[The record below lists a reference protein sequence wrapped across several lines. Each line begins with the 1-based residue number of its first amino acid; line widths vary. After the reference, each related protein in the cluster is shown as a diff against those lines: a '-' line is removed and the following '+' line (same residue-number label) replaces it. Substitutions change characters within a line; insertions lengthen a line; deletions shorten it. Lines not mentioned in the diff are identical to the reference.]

1 MAISIN
7 TVYQRVLALANKEQR
22 GYITPQEFNL
32 YANQAQLEI
41 LNQYFYDTNQFGR
54 ISGND
59 TQYGDMLELLHE
71 KLNVLTVSVNL
82 AQGNGNFFIIPE
94 DAYKVGTITHL
105 LNNVSTEIEPVNEN
119 EYVNM
124 SSSPLTSPTLSNPV
138 YVTVKRTINS
148 LPRKTIDIYPF
159 NDLIANSSNIRCSYI
174 ARPQQVNWAYVVVSG
189 KALYNMN
196 ASVDFELHDSEESNL
211 VYRILALAGI
221 TLADTGV
228 SIYQASSSEENKKVI
243 QQKR

>member
-41 LNQYFYDTNQFGR
+41 LNQYFYDISQFGR
-54 ISGND
+54 VSGND
-59 TQYGDMLELLHE
+59 TEYGDMLEFIHE
-71 KLNVLTVSVNL
+71 KVNMLTTNVNL
-82 AQGNGNFFIIPE
+82 AQGNGNFFVIPQ
-94 DAYKVGTITHL
+94 DAYKVGTITHVVDG
-105 LNNVSTEIEPVNEN
+105 VSTEIEPVNEN

-138 YVTVKRTINS
+138 YVTVKRTISN
-148 LPRKTIDIYPF
+148 LPTKTIDIYPF
-159 NDLIANSSNIRCSYI
+159 NDLIANSSIIRCSYVQ
-174 ARPQQVNWAYVVVSG
+174 RPQTVNWAYVVVSG

-228 SIYQASSSEENKKVI
+228 NVYQASTTEEQKKVI

>member
-7 TVYQRVLALANKEQR
+7 TVYQKVLALANKEQR

-41 LNQYFYDTNQFGR
+41 LNQYFYDTSQFGR
-54 ISGND
+54 VSGND
-59 TQYGDMLELLHE
+59 TEYGDMLEFIHE
-71 KLNVLTVSVNL
+71 KVNMLTTNVNL
-82 AQGNGNFFIIPE
+82 AQGNGNFFVIPQ
-94 DAYKVGTITHL
+94 DAYKIGTITHL

-138 YVTVKRTINS
+138 YVTVKRTISN

-159 NDLIANSSNIRCSYI
+159 NDLVANASNIRCSYVQ
-174 ARPQQVNWAYVVVSG
+174 RPQTVNWAYVVVSG

-211 VYRILALAGI
+211 VYRILTLAGI
-221 TLADTGV
+221 TLGDTGV
-228 SIYQASSSEENKKVI
+228 NVYQASTTEEQKKVI
-243 QQKR
+243 QQKK

>member
-41 LNQYFYDTNQFGR
+41 LNQYFYDTSQFGR
-54 ISGND
+54 VSGND
-59 TQYGDMLELLHE
+59 TEYGDMLEFIHE
-71 KLNVLTVSVNL
+71 KVNMLTTNVNL
-82 AQGNGNFFIIPE
+82 AQGNGNFFVIPQ
-94 DAYKVGTITHL
+94 DAYKIGTITHL

-138 YVTVKRTINS
+138 YVTVKRTISN

-159 NDLIANSSNIRCSYI
+159 NDLIANSSNIRCSYVQ
-174 ARPQQVNWAYVVVSG
+174 RPQTVNWAYVVVSG

-211 VYRILALAGI
+211 VYRILTLAGI
-221 TLADTGV
+221 TLGDTGV
-228 SIYQASSSEENKKVI
+228 NVYQASTTEEQKKVI
-243 QQKR
+243 QQKK

>member
-94 DAYKVGTITHL
+94 DAYKIGTVTHVL
-105 LNNVSTEIEPVNEN
+105 DRVSTEIEPVNEN

-124 SSSPLTSPTLSNPV
+124 SISPLTSPTLSNPV
-138 YVTVKRTINS
+138 YVTVKRTINNLNQRS
-148 LPRKTIDIYPF
+148 
-159 NDLIANSSNIRCSYI
+159 
-174 ARPQQVNWAYVVVSG
+174 QQCW
-189 KALYNMN
+189 
-196 ASVDFELHDSEESNL
+196 D
-211 VYRILALAGI
+211 R
-221 TLADTGV
+221 
-228 SIYQASSSEENKKVI
+228 
-243 QQKR
+243 

>member
-82 AQGNGNFFIIPE
+82 AQGNGNFFRIPE
-94 DAYKVGTITHL
+94 DAYKIGTVTHVL
-105 LNNVSTEIEPVNEN
+105 DRVSTEIEPVNEN

-124 SSSPLTSPTLSNPV
+124 SISPLTSPTLSNPV
-138 YVTVKRTINS
+138 YVTVKRTINN

>member
-94 DAYKVGTITHL
+94 DAYKIGTVTHVL
-105 LNNVSTEIEPVNEN
+105 DRVSTEIEPVNEN

-124 SSSPLTSPTLSNPV
+124 SISPLTSPTLSNPV
-138 YVTVKRTINS
+138 YVTVKRTINN

>member
-94 DAYKVGTITHL
+94 DAYKIGTVTHVL
-105 LNNVSTEIEPVNEN
+105 DRVSTEIEPVNEN

-124 SSSPLTSPTLSNPV
+124 SISPLTSPTLFNPV
-138 YVTVKRTINS
+138 YVTVKRTINN

>member
-41 LNQYFYDTNQFGR
+41 LNQYFYDTSQFGR
-54 ISGND
+54 ASGND
-59 TQYGDMLELLHE
+59 TEYGDMLEFIHE
-71 KLNVLTVSVNL
+71 KVNMLTTNVNL
-82 AQGNGNFFIIPE
+82 AQGNGNFFVIPQ
-94 DAYKVGTITHL
+94 DAYKVGTITHVL
-105 LNNVSTEIEPVNEN
+105 DRVPTEIEPVNEN

-138 YVTVKRTINS
+138 YVTVKRTISN

-159 NDLIANSSNIRCSYI
+159 NDLVANASNIRCSYVQ
-174 ARPQQVNWAYVVVSG
+174 RPQTVNWAYVVVSG

-196 ASVDFELHDSEESNL
+196 ASVDFELHDSEEPNL

-228 SIYQASSSEENKKVI
+228 NVYQASTAEEQKKVI

>member
-1 MAISIN
+1 MAIN
-7 TVYQRVLALANKEQR
+7 VDTVYQRVLALANKEQR

-71 KLNVLTVSVNL
+71 KLNVITVSVNL

-94 DAYKVGTITHL
+94 DAYKIGTVTHVL
-105 LNNVSTEIEPVNEN
+105 DRVSTEIEPVNEN

-124 SSSPLTSPTLSNPV
+124 SISPLTSPTLSNPV
-138 YVTVKRTINS
+138 YVTVKRTINN

>member
-94 DAYKVGTITHL
+94 DAYKIGTITHL

>member
-41 LNQYFYDTNQFGR
+41 LNQYFYDTSQFGR
-54 ISGND
+54 VSGND
-59 TQYGDMLELLHE
+59 TEYGDMLEFIHE
-71 KLNVLTVSVNL
+71 KVNMLTTNVNL
-82 AQGNGNFFIIPE
+82 AQGNGNFFVIPQ
-94 DAYKVGTITHL
+94 DAYKIGTITHL

-138 YVTVKRTINS
+138 YVTVKRTISN

-159 NDLIANSSNIRCSYI
+159 NDLVANASNIRCSYVQ
-174 ARPQQVNWAYVVVSG
+174 RPQTVNWAYVVVSG

-196 ASVDFELHDSEESNL
+196 ASVDFELHDSQESNL
-211 VYRILALAGI
+211 VYRILTLAGI
-221 TLADTGV
+221 TLGDTGV
-228 SIYQASSSEENKKVI
+228 NVYQASTTEEQKKVI
-243 QQKR
+243 QQKK

>member
-7 TVYQRVLALANKEQR
+7 TVYQKVLALANKEQR

-41 LNQYFYDTNQFGR
+41 LNQYFYDTSQFGR
-54 ISGND
+54 VSGND
-59 TQYGDMLELLHE
+59 TEYGDMLEFIHE
-71 KLNVLTVSVNL
+71 KVNMLTTNVNL
-82 AQGNGNFFIIPE
+82 AQGNGNFFVIPQ
-94 DAYKVGTITHL
+94 DAYKIGTITHL

-138 YVTVKRTINS
+138 YVTVKRTIS
-148 LPRKTIDIYPF
+148 SEPRKTIDIYPF
-159 NDLIANSSNIRCSYI
+159 NDLVANSSNIRCSYVQ
-174 ARPQQVNWAYVVVSG
+174 RPQTVNWAYVVVSG

-211 VYRILALAGI
+211 VYRILTLAGI
-221 TLADTGV
+221 TLGDTGV
-228 SIYQASSSEENKKVI
+228 NVYQASTTEEQKKVI
-243 QQKR
+243 QQKK

>member
-1 MAISIN
+1 MAISVD

-94 DAYKVGTITHL
+94 DAYKIGTVTHVL
-105 LNNVSTEIEPVNEN
+105 DRVSTEIEPVNEN

-124 SSSPLTSPTLSNPV
+124 SISPLTSPTLSNPV
-138 YVTVKRTINS
+138 YVTVKRTINN

>member
-94 DAYKVGTITHL
+94 DAYKIGTVTHVL
-105 LNNVSTEIEPVNEN
+105 DRVSTEIEPVNEN

-138 YVTVKRTINS
+138 YVTVKRTINN

>member
-1 MAISIN
+1 MSKKN
-7 TVYQRVLALANKEQR
+7 
-22 GYITPQEFNL
+22 YIIRFHLT
-32 YANQAQLEI
+32 A
-41 LNQYFYDTNQFGR
+41 
-54 ISGND
+54 
-59 TQYGDMLELLHE
+59 HE
-71 KLNVLTVSVNL
+71 DYKVE
-82 AQGNGNFFIIPE
+82 ADRPE
-94 DAYKVGTITHL
+94 DAYKIGTVTHVL
-105 LNNVSTEIEPVNEN
+105 DRVSTEIEPVNEN

-124 SSSPLTSPTLSNPV
+124 SISPLTSPTLSNPV
-138 YVTVKRTINS
+138 YVTVKRTINN

>member
-41 LNQYFYDTNQFGR
+41 LNQYFYDTSQFGR
-54 ISGND
+54 ASGND
-59 TQYGDMLELLHE
+59 TEYGDMLEFIHE
-71 KLNVLTVSVNL
+71 KVNMLTTNVNL
-82 AQGNGNFFIIPE
+82 AQGNGNFFVIPQ
-94 DAYKVGTITHL
+94 DAYKVGTITHVL
-105 LNNVSTEIEPVNEN
+105 DRVSTEIEPVNEN

-138 YVTVKRTINS
+138 YVTVKRTISN

-159 NDLIANSSNIRCSYI
+159 NDLVANASNIRCSYVQ
-174 ARPQQVNWAYVVVSG
+174 RPQTVNWAYVVVSG

-228 SIYQASSSEENKKVI
+228 NVYQASTAEEQKKVI

>member
-41 LNQYFYDTNQFGR
+41 LNQYFYDTSQFGR
-54 ISGND
+54 ASGND
-59 TQYGDMLELLHE
+59 TEYGDMLEFIHE
-71 KLNVLTVSVNL
+71 KVNMLTTNVNL
-82 AQGNGNFFIIPE
+82 AQGNGNFFVIPQ
-94 DAYKVGTITHL
+94 DAYKVGTITHVL
-105 LNNVSTEIEPVNEN
+105 DRVSTEIEPVNEN

-138 YVTVKRTINS
+138 YVTVKRTISN

-228 SIYQASSSEENKKVI
+228 NVYQASTAEEQKKVI

>member
-41 LNQYFYDTNQFGR
+41 LNQYFYDISQFGR
-54 ISGND
+54 VSGND
-59 TQYGDMLELLHE
+59 TEYGDMLEFIHE
-71 KLNVLTVSVNL
+71 KVNMLTTNVNL
-82 AQGNGNFFIIPE
+82 AQGNGDFFVIPQ
-94 DAYKVGTITHL
+94 DAYKVGTVTHVL
-105 LNNVSTEIEPVNEN
+105 SGVSTEIEPVNEN

-138 YVTVKRTINS
+138 YVTVKRTISN
-148 LPRKTIDIYPF
+148 LPTKTIDIYPF
-159 NDLIANSSNIRCSYI
+159 NDLIANSSIIRCSYVQ
-174 ARPQQVNWAYVVVSG
+174 RPQTVNWAYVVVSG

-228 SIYQASSSEENKKVI
+228 NVYQASTTEEQKKVI

>member
-41 LNQYFYDTNQFGR
+41 LNQYFYDTNQFGI

-59 TQYGDMLELLHE
+59 TQYGVMLELLHE

-94 DAYKVGTITHL
+94 DAYKIGTVTHVL
-105 LNNVSTEIEPVNEN
+105 DRVSTEIEPVNEN

-124 SSSPLTSPTLSNPV
+124 SISPLTSPTLSNPV
-138 YVTVKRTINS
+138 YVTVKRTINN

>member
-41 LNQYFYDTNQFGR
+41 LNQYFYDTSQFGR
-54 ISGND
+54 ASGND
-59 TQYGDMLELLHE
+59 TEYGDMLEFIHE
-71 KLNVLTVSVNL
+71 KVNMLTTNVNL
-82 AQGNGNFFIIPE
+82 AQGNGNFFVIPQ
-94 DAYKVGTITHL
+94 DAYKVGTITHVL
-105 LNNVSTEIEPVNEN
+105 DRVSTEIEPVNEN

-138 YVTVKRTINS
+138 YVTVKRTISN

-159 NDLIANSSNIRCSYI
+159 NDLVANASNIRCSYVQ
-174 ARPQQVNWAYVVVSG
+174 RPQTVNWAYVVVSG

-228 SIYQASSSEENKKVI
+228 NVYQASTTEEQKKVI

>member
-41 LNQYFYDTNQFGR
+41 LNQYFYDTSQFGR
-54 ISGND
+54 VSGND
-59 TQYGDMLELLHE
+59 TEYGDMLEFIHE
-71 KLNVLTVSVNL
+71 KVNMLTTNVNL
-82 AQGNGNFFIIPE
+82 AQGNGNFFVIPQ
-94 DAYKVGTITHL
+94 DAYKIGTITHL

-138 YVTVKRTINS
+138 YVTVKRTISN

-159 NDLIANSSNIRCSYI
+159 NDLVANASNIRCSYVQ
-174 ARPQQVNWAYVVVSG
+174 RPQTVNWAYVVVSG

-211 VYRILALAGI
+211 VYRILTLAGI
-221 TLADTGV
+221 TLGDTGV
-228 SIYQASSSEENKKVI
+228 NVYQASTTEEQKKVI